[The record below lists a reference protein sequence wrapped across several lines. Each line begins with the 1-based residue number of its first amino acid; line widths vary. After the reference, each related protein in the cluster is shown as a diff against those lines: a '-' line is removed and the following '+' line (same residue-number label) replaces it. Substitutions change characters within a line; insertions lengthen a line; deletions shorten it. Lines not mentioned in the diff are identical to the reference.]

1 MSEYNQLLLNLNHK
15 QNFNYD
21 DFYVSNSNY
30 YAFKIIENWPKWEK
44 NILNVYG
51 EKYSGKSHLS
61 NIFHKKYK
69 AKKLTEDQINND
81 TLLEIKIHQN
91 IIIDNFTNHIN
102 EKLLYSI
109 FNLVDQDN
117 KYLIINSLKPINLFD
132 FDLEDLV
139 SRSKNCLFAE
149 IKKPDD
155 DLIFALILKN
165 FSDRQISINKN
176 LIDYIIKRID
186 RSYSKIAEFIYKID
200 ELS

>member
-69 AKKLTEDQINND
+69 AKKLTEDQINNF
-81 TLLEIKIHQN
+81 LSQKKGFELYKFN
-91 IIIDNFTNHIN
+91 LN
-102 EKLLYSI
+102 EKNIEYSKFI
-109 FNLVDQDN
+109 
-117 KYLIINSLKPINLFD
+117 K
-132 FDLEDLV
+132 
-139 SRSKNCLFAE
+139 KNCMITLPNTVKEFNVDGYFAAYLKK
-149 IKKPDD
+149 IK
-155 DLIFALILKN
+155 
-165 FSDRQISINKN
+165 
-176 LIDYIIKRID
+176 
-186 RSYSKIAEFIYKID
+186 
-200 ELS
+200 